1 MTAPR
6 VPEPRGADSSLA
18 APGHATP
25 EAVAR
30 ACADLM
36 WADDQAVA
44 SLGLTLDEVGPGRAR
59 VSMRVRDDMV
69 NGHGLCHGGFI
80 FTLADTAFAYA
91 CNTYNERAVAQ
102 HCAIT
107 YLRPARIGQILVAV
121 AEERA
126 RSGRSGIYDITV
138 RTAEGTAIA
147 EFRGGSRTLGEKFF
161 PG

>member
-6 VPEPRGADSSLA
+6 DPDAI
-18 APGHATP
+18 
-25 EAVAR
+25 AR

-44 SLGLTLDEVGPGRAR
+44 ALGLTLDEVGPGRSR
-59 VSMRVRDDMV
+59 VSMVVRDNMV

-91 CNTYNERAVAQ
+91 CNTYNERTVAQ

-107 YLRPARIGQILVAV
+107 YLRPAHIGQTLIAV
-121 AEERA
+121 AEEQA
-126 RSGRSGIYDITV
+126 RSGRSGVYDISVHTG
-138 RTAEGTAIA
+138 EGTPVA
-147 EFRGGSRTLGEKFF
+147 EFRGVSRTLGEKFF
-161 PG
+161 ADQ